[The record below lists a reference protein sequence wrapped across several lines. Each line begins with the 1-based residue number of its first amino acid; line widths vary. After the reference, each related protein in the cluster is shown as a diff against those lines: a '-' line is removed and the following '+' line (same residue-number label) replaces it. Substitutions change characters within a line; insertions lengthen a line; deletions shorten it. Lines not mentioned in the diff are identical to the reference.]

1 MNKAKT
7 LFSAFC
13 ILLILLFCSCTNQ
26 TGGDSEL
33 INISVTIAP
42 EKEFVSRIAGDKA
55 AVNVIVPTGANPE
68 NYDPTIAD
76 IKAFSDADIYF
87 TIGVPTEENSILPM
101 LDEGT
106 AVIQLEKSVRSE
118 IPDLYIG
125 TERDP
130 HIWLSVERVKIMAR
144 AICTAL
150 SDADPENAEY
160 YGANTEAY
168 IAELDGAKAYADEL
182 LSDLTNRSIIVYHPA
197 FGYFADEHSLTMH
210 ALENEGKE
218 ATAKELAALI
228 DYAREQGITTVFY
241 QEESSGKQA
250 EAFASEI
257 GGKAVMLSPLSEN
270 YIESYRLT
278 AEKIKESAK

>member
-1 MNKAKT
+1 MNKAK
-7 LFSAFC
+7 LFFSAFS
-13 ILLILLFCSCTNQ
+13 IVLILLFCSCTNQ
-26 TGGDSEL
+26 TVNDNEL
-33 INISVTIAP
+33 MSISVTIAP

-55 AVNVIVPTGANPE
+55 AVNVIVPTGADPE

-76 IKAFSDADIYF
+76 IKAFSDADLYF
-87 TIGVPTEENSILPM
+87 TVGVPSEENSILPM
-101 LDEGT
+101 LDENT
-106 AVIQLEKSVRSE
+106 AVIRLEESVSAE

-130 HIWLSVERVKIMAR
+130 HIWLSAERVKIMAR
-144 AICTAL
+144 AICSAL
-150 SDADPENAEY
+150 SEADPENSDY
-160 YGANTEAY
+160 YSANTEAY

-182 LSDLTNRSIIVYHPA
+182 LSDLTNRNIIVYHPA

-218 ATAKELAALI
+218 ATPKELAALI
-228 DYAREQGITTVFY
+228 DYAKVQGITTVFY

-250 EAFASEI
+250 ETFASEI